1 VGTGQD
7 GRFLPAAKSPAA
19 LAPVLDTVTAPAEG
33 AAMTD
38 QVVPGPGQRERRSRP
53 LLRTMLGDA
62 LRRARQAQG
71 RTLADVSA
79 AARVSVP
86 YLSELE
92 RGRKEA
98 SSEVLAAICDGL
110 RVDLAD
116 LLAEVGRDLALSRA
130 RPVQVLR
137 LGLVPLTAPGS
148 ASTTPGPA
156 GPPAGHRPGDVTALL
171 AA

>member
-1 VGTGQD
+1 
-7 GRFLPAAKSPAA
+7 
-19 LAPVLDTVTAPAEG
+19 
-33 AAMTD
+33 MTD

-130 RPVQVLR
+130 RPVQVIR
-137 LGLVPLTAPGS
+137 LGLVPLTVPGS
-148 ASTTPGPA
+148 GASPVREATP
-156 GPPAGHRPGDVTALL
+156 PPAGHRPGDVTALL